1 MSCARYLGVKSTE
14 PRGAWHLTALGVV
27 GAVMVAVAL
36 AGALALG
43 AFSAAEL
50 ARFARAEVRRT
61 AVIYASGQSLSPGTD
76 LRLVGLAATLA
87 RLGYTETQA
96 RPSAPGQFHRSG
108 AAWEIVLRGQEPA
121 GVLPGARI
129 GLVVEGDRI
138 ARVTRDGRAVAVAT
152 LEGEVLAG
160 GADRP
165 GEDYRPLRLAETP
178 RTLIDAVLAA
188 EDRRFFEHGPV
199 DPLGLMRAAWA
210 NLRSGRIAQGGSTIT
225 QQLIKIRLLTPHR
238 TAVRKLQEAWLAMLV
253 EFRYSKNQILEAYLN
268 EVYLG
273 QRGPLMIRGVG
284 AASRAYFGKE
294 AHQLTTGE
302 AAVIAA
308 MLRAPNTYSPALNPA
323 RARKGRDAV
332 LAQMHQLAKLD
343 DAEYERARREPV
355 RVSGSPAFGQ
365 DAPYFADAARQE
377 LEQRFDDAAL
387 RGKEGVSIF
396 TTLDRSLQRFAETA
410 VAQGLDRLET
420 RVPRLRRAGDSGPL
434 QAALVALDP
443 ATGEIRAMVGGRDYR
458 TSQFNRAVMARR
470 QPGSAFKPFVYAAAL
485 SPRNGR
491 PRFTAAS
498 IIEDSPLTIQVSG
511 KPWTPR
517 NYEDRYEGPVT
528 LQRAL
533 EQSLNS
539 ATVRVAQTVGLE
551 EVVQTAHAFGFGDNL
566 APVPAVALGAFEVT
580 PIELGRAYLAF
591 ANAGVRPSAITAVRA
606 VYQGGDARAPAVE
619 QDPPVRVVSPAEAYV
634 MTTFLQGVIRS
645 GTAASAQALGISVEM
660 AGKTGTTNEGRDAW
674 FIGYS
679 SRLLAVVWVG
689 FDDGRPLA
697 LTGAQAA
704 LPIWADFMRQARE
717 AYPAPPFE
725 VPEGV
730 RLVDIDLT
738 NGMRANAYCPLVARE
753 AFLAGTEPG
762 PCHEHGGLV
771 PEKVVEWWHRL
782 FGWLRH

>member
-1 MSCARYLGVKSTE
+1 MPTE
-14 PRGAWHLTALGVV
+14 RQVRGHFTVRRV
-27 GAVMVAVAL
+27 AVIVAVAV
-36 AGALALG
+36 AVTGAVALG
-43 AFSAAEL
+43 AFSATEL
-50 ARFARAEVRRT
+50 TRFARAEVRRT
-61 AVIYASGQSLSPGTD
+61 AVIYASGQSLTSGTD
-76 LRLVGLAATLA
+76 IRLVGLAATLA
-87 RLGYTETQA
+87 RLGYTETPG
-96 RPSAPGQFHRSG
+96 RPTAPGQFHRSG
-108 AAWEIVLRGQEPA
+108 AAWEIVLRGQQAA
-121 GVLPGARI
+121 GVPPGARI

-138 ARVTRDGRAVAVAT
+138 ARVTRDGRATAGAT

-160 GADRP
+160 GVDRP

-178 RTLIDAVLAA
+178 RSLVNAVLAA

-199 DPLGLMRAAWA
+199 DPQSLVRAAWT
-210 NLRSGRIAQGGSTIT
+210 NLRAGRIAQGGSTIT

-238 TAVRKLQEAWLAMLV
+238 TALRKLQEAWLALLV
-253 EFRYSKNQILEAYLN
+253 EFRYSKSQILEAYLN

-294 AHQLTTGE
+294 AHQLSTGE

-308 MLRAPNTYSPALNPA
+308 MVRAPNTFSPALNPA
-323 RARKGRDAV
+323 RARKGRDVV
-332 LAQMHQLAKLD
+332 LAKMRQLGMLD
-343 DAEYERARREPV
+343 DAEYERACREPV
-355 RVSGSPAFGQ
+355 RVFGSPAFGQ
-365 DAPYFADAARQE
+365 DAPYFVDAARQE

-387 RGKEGVSIF
+387 RGQEDLSIF
-396 TTLDRSLQRFAETA
+396 TTLDRALQRFAERA
-410 VAQGLDRLET
+410 VAQGLDQLET
-420 RVPRLRRAGDSGPL
+420 RMPRLRRAAESGPL

-485 SPRNGR
+485 SPRNGH

-498 IIEDSPLTIQVSG
+498 IVEDSPLTILVSG

-517 NYEDRYEGPVT
+517 NFEDRYEGPVT

-539 ATVRVAQTVGLE
+539 ATVRVAQAVGLK

-591 ANAGVRPSAITAVRA
+591 ANAGVRPGGVTAVRA
-606 VYQGGDARAPAVE
+606 VVQRDDARAPAVE
-619 QDPPVRVVSPAEAYV
+619 QEPPVRVTSPAEAYI

-645 GTAASAQALGISVEM
+645 GTASSAQAFGISVEM

-689 FDDGRPLA
+689 FDDGRPLR

-717 AYPAPPFE
+717 AYPPPPFDM
-725 VPEGV
+725 PAGV
-730 RLVDIDLT
+730 TLADIDLT
-738 NGMRANAYCPLVARE
+738 NGLRANSFCPLVARE

-762 PCHEHGGLV
+762 PCHEHGLV
-771 PEKVVEWWHRL
+771 PERVVEWWHRL